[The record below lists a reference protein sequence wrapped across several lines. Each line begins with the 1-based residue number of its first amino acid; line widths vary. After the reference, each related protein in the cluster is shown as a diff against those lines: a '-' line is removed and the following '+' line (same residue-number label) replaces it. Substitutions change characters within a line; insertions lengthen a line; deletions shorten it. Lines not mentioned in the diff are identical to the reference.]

1 MILDL
6 LVQNNMQ
13 KIVISE
19 NSVFL
24 IFFTTCRETQKMR
37 MISQGARR
45 EETPRL
51 RFKLTLRCLFLTL
64 CIYARKLWPNFS
76 NKWKTGI

>member
-24 IFFTTCRETQKMR
+24 IFSRHAE
-37 MISQGARR
+37 
-45 EETPRL
+45 RL
-51 RFKLTLRCLFLTL
+51 KKCE
-64 CIYARKLWPNFS
+64 W
-76 NKWKTGI
+76 